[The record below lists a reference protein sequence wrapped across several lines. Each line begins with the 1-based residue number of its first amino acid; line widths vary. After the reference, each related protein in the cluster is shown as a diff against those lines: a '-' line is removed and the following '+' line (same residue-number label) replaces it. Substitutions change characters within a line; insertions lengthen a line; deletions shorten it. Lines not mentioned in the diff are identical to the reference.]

1 MRDYKEGKIYK
12 IVCDNTGLT
21 YYGST
26 CENRLSRRL
35 SKHRSNYSDY
45 LKNQENNF
53 CTSFKV
59 LEGVFIIP

>member
-26 CENRLSRRL
+26 CEKRLSRRL
-35 SKHRSNYSDY
+35 SKHRSDY
-45 LKNQENNF
+45 KSYLNNPEYNF

-59 LEGVFIIP
+59 LEGDN